1 MENEIAL
8 FVASI
13 IRLSMPLMLAS
24 TGELVSERAGVL
36 NLSLEG
42 MMLFGAFFASYGTY
56 VTGSPVLGI
65 IIGMLLVLPVA
76 LFQAFLSVTLRAN
89 QLVVGIGFNLV
100 ALGVTTLSYRE
111 IFGPL
116 SRVTLPG
123 FDIVHIPVLSDIPF
137 LGTALF
143 SQTILMYLAVV
154 VVAAIWFMLNRTA
167 IGLSIRAIGENPR
180 SADQAGL
187 SVFKYRY
194 GAVLFTGAMAGLSG
208 GFLSVGDIHTFTE
221 NMTNGAGYLA
231 LAAVIFGNWQVWKTV
246 AACLLFGAATSL
258 QFQLPGWGIEVP
270 TSWLLM
276 LPYILALVAVA
287 GLVGRVEQPLAL
299 SLPYRRN

>member
-1 MENEIAL
+1 MEEQIAL
-8 FVASI
+8 FIASM
-13 IRLSMPLMLAS
+13 IRLAMPLMLAS

-42 MMLFGAFFASYGTY
+42 MMLLGAFFASYGTY
-56 VTGSPVLGI
+56 VTGSPVMGI
-65 IIGMLLVLPVA
+65 LIGVLLVLPVA
-76 LFQAFLSVTLRAN
+76 LLQAFLSVTLRAN
-89 QLVVGIGFNLV
+89 QLVVGIGFNLI

-116 SRVTLPG
+116 SRVSLPG
-123 FDIVHIPVLSDIPF
+123 FDPVHVPWLSDIPF
-137 LGTALF
+137 IGTALF
-143 SQTILMYLAVV
+143 SQNILMYVGLVIIV
-154 VVAAIWFMLNRTA
+154 AIWFTLTRTS
-167 IGLSIRAIGENPR
+167 IGLAIRAMGENPR

-194 GAVLFTGAMAGLSG
+194 GAVLFTGAMAGLAG

-231 LAAVIFGNWQVWKTV
+231 LAAVIFGNWSVWKTV
-246 AACLLFGAATSL
+246 GACLLFGAATSL
-258 QFQLPGWGIEVP
+258 QFQLPGWGIDVP
-270 TSWLLM
+270 TAWLLM

-287 GLVGRVEQPLAL
+287 GLVGRVEQPVAL
-299 SLPYRRN
+299 SIPYRRN